1 MVLRS
6 TISRARCCRSTRA
19 FRFKQQPELLDR
31 LKQRFARSGGDL
43 PPVQQRLALVPAK
56 GSYLPNPNGTAV
68 GLVFDSGERLIV
80 ALPGPPRELQ
90 PMVKNELVPYLVK
103 RLGLR
108 APGASMTLR
117 FAGVGQSRIDQVMRE
132 NEKALDGVSASSTVS
147 GAGRVDFSAAMKT
160 HREADWARLKE
171 LKEQLIRQLGEFIY
185 SEDGSTLEQT
195 VLRRLDAGQ
204 RSLCLVEI
212 ASGGAVAASLSR
224 AGARP
229 GSLPAGFVAPT
240 AREMGPLLGLS
251 QASMDQGDKSGEA
264 VVRVLAQ
271 EARRRTG
278 SNWVLAVGET
288 RSAEDGS
295 PFVWV
300 VAGSDGSG
308 YSGKRLPLTGQRDT
322 VQDAIV
328 TQTLHFFGRTL
339 SK

>member
-1 MVLRS
+1 
-6 TISRARCCRSTRA
+6 
-19 FRFKQQPELLDR
+19 
-31 LKQRFARSGGDL
+31 
-43 PPVQQRLALVPAK
+43 
-56 GSYLPNPNGTAV
+56 
-68 GLVFDSGERLIV
+68 
-80 ALPGPPRELQ
+80 
-90 PMVKNELVPYLVK
+90 MVKNELVPYLVK

-108 APGASMTLR
+108 VPGASMTLR

-132 NEKALDGVSASSTVS
+132 NGKALDGVSASSTVS

-160 HREADWARLKE
+160 HREEDWTRLKE

-251 QASMDQGDKSGEA
+251 QASLDQAGQIGRGRRPRSGAGSPAQDRERLGTCGRRDA
-264 VVRVLAQ
+264 QRRRRVPLRLGRRRVGRKRVLR
-271 EARRRTG
+271 EAAAADRPARYG
-278 SNWVLAVGET
+278 SRFDRDPNT
-288 RSAEDGS
+288 
-295 PFVWV
+295 PFPWKDSLEVDFEF
-300 VAGSDGSG
+300 A
-308 YSGKRLPLTGQRDT
+308 RL
-322 VQDAIV
+322 
-328 TQTLHFFGRTL
+328 
-339 SK
+339 